1 MKMQSTAYIGQ
12 CKLPMLILGMLG
24 AGIFLCG
31 CAIFDGTNPS
41 QESLPSDTGVS
52 PAIVENTVTP
62 MPQDATLTIPAATPA
77 TPAVVGADQPVS
89 NPAAPPGTSQI
100 TAEPPDPNRPHIT
113 GHVTDS
119 DGQPVIQAILMI
131 TRGTAEYPERTF
143 LTDENGKYV
152 ISVPPGTFTVM
163 ANGEGFKS
171 AEKEVTVAVGAAILD
186 FILEKE

>member
-31 CAIFDGTNPS
+31 CAILSTNRS
-41 QESLPSDTGVS
+41 EESLPSDTGKP
-52 PAIVENTVTP
+52 PAIVDNTATP
-62 MPQDATLTIPAATPA
+62 MPQNATLTIPAATPA
-77 TPAVVGADQPVS
+77 VVDADQPVS

-100 TAEPPDPNRPHIT
+100 TAEPPDLNRPHIT

-152 ISVPPGTFTVM
+152 ISVPPGTFTVV

-171 AEKEVTVAVGAAILD
+171 AEKEVVVGAGAAILD
-186 FILEKE
+186 FVLEKE